1 METKSVGA
9 LAACVASLAVVL
21 CVLSVALELPMTVE
35 IAMIAGALVLL
46 ASAGGLIGAA
56 VVAQKKPGA

>member
-9 LAACVASLAVVL
+9 LAACVAGLAVVL
-21 CVLSVALELPMTVE
+21 CVLSVALALPMAVE
-35 IAMIAGALVLL
+35 IAVITGALALL

-56 VVAQKKPGA
+56 LAAQKKSGA

>member
-1 METKSVGA
+1 MQMKSVGV
-9 LAACVASLAVVL
+9 LASCVASVAIVL
-21 CVLSVALELPMTVE
+21 CVLSAVLELPMPVE

-56 VVAQKKPGA
+56 VAVQKKSAA